1 VLHGALSSILA
12 DEDGQILD
20 AHSIS
25 AGLDYPGVGPEH
37 AFLRDTGRAEYVGAS
52 DEEALAAFRELT
64 QKEGIIPAL
73 EPAHALARAR
83 ELEETYV
90 LVCLSGR
97 GDKDLEEVLAH
108 GDA

>member
-1 VLHGALSSILA
+1 MRLLGAEVRPVEFGTRTLKEATSEAIRDWITNVETTHYLI
-12 DEDGQILD
+12 G
-20 AHSIS
+20 S
-25 AGLDYPGVGPEH
+25 AVGPH
-37 AFLRDTGRAEYVGAS
+37 PYPTIV
-52 DEEALAAFRELT
+52 RELT
-64 QKEGIIPAL
+64 RCEGIIPAL

-83 ELEETYV
+83 ELDETHV

>member
-1 VLHGALSSILA
+1 M
-12 DEDGQILD
+12 
-20 AHSIS
+20 
-25 AGLDYPGVGPEH
+25 
-37 AFLRDTGRAEYVGAS
+37 
-52 DEEALAAFRELT
+52 
-64 QKEGIIPAL
+64 PAL

-83 ELEETYV
+83 ELDETYV